1 MSFKLSRTLVDRLE
15 MRKQR
20 RSRFKQVVVDNLLQV
35 KANLLLAVLC
45 VLGLILTGLLALW
58 PLKIVFDYVLLDKP
72 LPSSLSFLGG
82 LLQSGKILSLAVI
95 SLAIVVIALLRGLL
109 SYAQLSITSRTGY
122 QMVYSLRRELFAHL
136 QRLSLSFHNRAR
148 CGELLTK
155 VTG

>member
-1 MSFKLSRTLVDRLE
+1 MSVKLSRTLIDRLE

-35 KANLLLAVLC
+35 KASLLLAVLC
-45 VLGLILTGLLALW
+45 ALGFILTGLLALW